1 MLFIPALFLS
11 CLVTLLLAR
20 YAWVRRDVP
29 TAKAILVV
37 MLGLSWWTF
46 CYALA
51 LLHGQAP
58 GLIPQPPGMPLF
70 WFRLMFVGVV
80 VIPAAFLIFVLQYTG
95 TRERIRPRLVVTL
108 SIIPALTVLLILTD
122 GSLHQWFL
130 GGFREG
136 DDRASFAGG
145 PGFLLHLAYSYL
157 LSLAAYVL
165 LIRFIIQT
173 PAYRKQAVL
182 LLVGT
187 VMSTLANLATILQM
201 VPDSL
206 KGLDISPFG
215 FFITGLFM
223 FVNIRKAGFLDVM
236 PIARSVVFEHMADGI
251 MVTDAAGRLVDRNPA
266 ALRLFATD
274 DSSLDR
280 GSDIADLLPELFRGG
295 ELVDEVET
303 GGRVLSV
310 QHDRFYGAS
319 GSLRG
324 HVYGFR
330 DVTELKRTEENLRQ
344 QLASNEQLRRAL
356 KEESIRDP
364 LTGLYNRRWLDE
376 VLEREIPRTLR
387 EKTELSFCIMD
398 LDHFKQVN
406 DTWGHDVGDRVLVKL
421 ASLLKDGSRK
431 HDVAARFGG
440 EEFVLVLPGLGAGR
454 AREVIERILAR
465 FREMD
470 FGVDGLQG
478 LTFSAGLAV
487 VPADGSDR
495 ETLFRVADNA
505 LYQAKDTGRNRI
517 VRLDGH

>member
-251 MVTDAAGRLVDRNPA
+251 MVTDAA
-266 ALRLFATD
+266 
-274 DSSLDR
+274 
-280 GSDIADLLPELFRGG
+280 
-295 ELVDEVET
+295 
-303 GGRVLSV
+303 
-310 QHDRFYGAS
+310 
-319 GSLRG
+319 
-324 HVYGFR
+324 
-330 DVTELKRTEENLRQ
+330 
-344 QLASNEQLRRAL
+344 
-356 KEESIRDP
+356 
-364 LTGLYNRRWLDE
+364 
-376 VLEREIPRTLR
+376 
-387 EKTELSFCIMD
+387 
-398 LDHFKQVN
+398 
-406 DTWGHDVGDRVLVKL
+406 
-421 ASLLKDGSRK
+421 
-431 HDVAARFGG
+431 
-440 EEFVLVLPGLGAGR
+440 
-454 AREVIERILAR
+454 
-465 FREMD
+465 
-470 FGVDGLQG
+470 
-478 LTFSAGLAV
+478 
-487 VPADGSDR
+487 
-495 ETLFRVADNA
+495 
-505 LYQAKDTGRNRI
+505 
-517 VRLDGH
+517 